1 MGLLMISETINDI
14 CKVSHSF
21 SNEEKEFIVQF
32 AFKTSNLSCSL
43 LSRLRTKNL
52 QIS

>member
-14 CKVSHSF
+14 YRYHIHFLMK
-21 SNEEKEFIVQF
+21 KR
-32 AFKTSNLSCSL
+32 NLSCSL